1 MICVKNG
8 PNGRTVELAGDPIE
22 LSRDII
28 AAIDSFIAICLDK
41 EGQEL
46 FLKEL
51 PEMIRDYQSIRKIN
65 SVVDATQFDQL
76 FGGEKS

>member
-8 PNGRTVELAGDPIE
+8 PKGRVTELSGNYMELAN
-22 LSRDII
+22 DIVV
-28 AAIDSFIAICLDK
+28 AIDSFIMACLDK

-51 PEMIRDYQSIRKIN
+51 PEMVRDYQSVRQIN
-65 SVVDATQFDQL
+65 AVVDASKFNQL
-76 FGGEKS
+76 FGGDKS

>member
-8 PNGRTVELAGDPIE
+8 PKGRTAELAGTPME
-22 LSRDII
+22 VAHDIVV
-28 AAIDSFIAICLDK
+28 AIDSFMMTCLDK

-46 FLKEL
+46 FLKDL
-51 PEMIRDYQSIRKIN
+51 PKMVRDYQSIRLIN
-65 SVVDATQFDQL
+65 SVVDASQFDQL